1 MPATDSGSPMP
12 SGPDAGRPIDHPSR
26 RRAGASGGHARRRN
40 VLLIVVDQWRG
51 DTLSALGHPAIRTP
65 NIDALCAQ
73 GVTFARHYASCAP
86 CGPGRASLLTGLYM
100 MNHRAV
106 QNTIPLDARHTN
118 LAWEVRKGGYDP
130 ALVGYTTTTPD
141 PRVTASGDPRF
152 TVLGDLM
159 DGFHPVGSW
168 GMRMEAYF
176 AWVASHGFPMPD
188 NPWDIWLPQGVEAGE
203 PGATRKPARIPAEL
217 SDSAFFTDRA
227 LQYLRG
233 AGDRPWFLH
242 LGYYRPHPPF
252 CASAP
257 YHEMFDPAAS
267 PPPVRAASAREEA
280 RQHPLLRFYIENTQ
294 RRSFFE
300 NGRGLAAD
308 MDAGEVAQMRATYY
322 GLMAEVDDQVGRV
335 IRFLKDSGQ
344 YDDTLIVLTSDHGE
358 QLGDH
363 HLLGKV
369 GYFDQS
375 YHIPMIV
382 RAPERD
388 ADATRGRVVDRFTEA
403 VDVMPTV
410 LGWLGLATPRAC
422 DGRSLLP
429 FLHGQGVVDGWRR
442 EVHYEFDFRNVFYSR
457 PEDALGLS
465 MDECSLAV
473 VQDERYKYVH
483 FAALAPLFFDLQRD
497 PGQFCNLAE
506 DERWAASVRDYAQK
520 MLDWRLRHADRT
532 LTGYAA
538 SPEGLVSRG

>member
-1 MPATDSGSPMP
+1 M
-12 SGPDAGRPIDHPSR
+12 
-26 RRAGASGGHARRRN
+26 
-40 VLLIVVDQWRG
+40 LLIVVDQWRG
-51 DTLSALGHPAIRTP
+51 DTLKALGHRTVRTP
-65 NIDALCAQ
+65 NIDALCAE
-73 GVTFARHYASCAP
+73 GVTFSRHYASAVP

-141 PRVTASGDPRF
+141 PRVTPARDPRF

-159 DGFHPVGSW
+159 DGWHAVGSW

-176 AWVASHGFPMPD
+176 AWVASQGFAMPD
-188 NPWDIWLPQGVEAGE
+188 NPWDIWLPQGLDAGE
-203 PGATRKPARIPAEL
+203 VGATRKPSRIPAAL
-217 SDSAFFTDRA
+217 SDSTFFTDRG

-280 RQHPLLRFYIENTQ
+280 RQHPLLRFYLESTQ

-300 NGRGLAAD
+300 NGRGLAAE
-308 MDAGEVAQMRATYY
+308 MDAAEVAQLRATYY

-335 IRFLKDSGQ
+335 VAYLKESGQ

-363 HLLGKV
+363 YLLGKV

-382 RAPERD
+382 RDPARE
-388 ADATRGRVVDRFTEA
+388 ADGTRGRIVDRFTEA

-410 LGWLGLATPRAC
+410 LGWLGLPTPRAC

-429 FLHGQGVVDGWRR
+429 FVRGGEVDGWRR
-442 EVHYEFDFRNVFYSR
+442 EVHYEFDFRNLYYSKA
-457 PEDALGLS
+457 EDALGLP

-473 VQDERYKYVH
+473 VQDEHYKYVH
-483 FAALAPLFFDLQRD
+483 FAAQAPLFFDLQHD
-497 PGQFCNLAE
+497 PGQFTDLAA
-506 DERWAASVRDYAQK
+506 DDRWAPRVRDYAQK
-520 MLDWRLRHADRT
+520 MLDWRLRHAERT

-538 SPEGLVSRG
+538 SPDGLVERG